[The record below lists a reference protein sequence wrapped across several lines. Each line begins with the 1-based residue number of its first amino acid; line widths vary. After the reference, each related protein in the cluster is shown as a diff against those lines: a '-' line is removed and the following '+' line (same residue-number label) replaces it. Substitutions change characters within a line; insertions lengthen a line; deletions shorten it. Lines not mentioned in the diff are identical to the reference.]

1 MESGCALVDHVEG
14 GMAYFEDVRLE
25 VMVSRFWDLV
35 FQVKVVS
42 LSYVVVT
49 VFAAADARWSPMCC
63 EGQEV

>member
-1 MESGCALVDHVEG
+1 
-14 GMAYFEDVRLE
+14 MAYFEDVRLE

-49 VFAAADARWSPMCC
+49 VFDAADARWLPRCC